1 MWAAHSGTPGIDF
14 QLPLLLDA
22 ARNGLVNL
30 ERAIDSV
37 TRRPADIFGLGYK
50 GRLSVGADADIAIV
64 DLSTRWTITDDDT
77 FSKVGWTPYNG
88 REVGARVVRTM
99 VRGADVFRD
108 GRVVGV
114 PGHGTMAS
122 PGRKDDAWP

>member
-37 TRRPADIFGLGYK
+37 TRRPADIFGLWHK

-88 REVGARVVRTM
+88 REVGREWCGRWFVGPTCSETD
-99 VRGADVFRD
+99 GWSGFR
-108 GRVVGV
+108 
-114 PGHGTMAS
+114 GHGTMAS